1 MCIRDRDVAY
11 EATLSYRENYYAYG
25 TTYLNQM
32 NPTLVEIT
40 TDGGLTWDLVGE
52 SGSCGI
58 GWCMSDGYE
67 LVTMDLSP
75 FVGGEESQL
84 RFTMQWGPGP
94 RLAEYTQID
103 DVSIDFS
110 AHDNNMRAGIDADT
124 ERYLVGETSNFI
136 STVRNHG
143 LLDQVGSNIDASLTL
158 GTIDENVKY
167 DTTGWENWDVD
178 NAGSGWTYPG
188 RDDDGSVIS
197 GWGPSAGGSS
207 GFGPGV
213 QVLNAG
219 TYTLTDMASPKTVS
233 YTHLTL
239 PTKRIV

>member
-1 MCIRDRDVAY
+1 MCIRDSYNFDYTGTAGAGWDLGSQEYFSNRDLEVDFDCAGLAYSGNDCINFGTHANAHGTDQDTPFQGHGFPWVMSPVFNLDVAY
-11 EATLSYRENYYAYG
+11 EATLSYRENYFAYG

-124 ERYLVGETSNFI
+124 ERL
-136 STVRNHG
+136 
-143 LLDQVGSNIDASLTL
+143 SL
-158 GTIDENVKY
+158 IH
-167 DTTGWENWDVD
+167 
-178 NAGSGWTYPG
+178 
-188 RDDDGSVIS
+188 I
-197 GWGPSAGGSS
+197 
-207 GFGPGV
+207 
-213 QVLNAG
+213 
-219 TYTLTDMASPKTVS
+219 
-233 YTHLTL
+233 
-239 PTKRIV
+239 